1 MEQFLKRIEN
11 LLTVKSIVT
20 LALTAVFACQAI
32 KGEVSQDFM
41 MIYTTV
47 IAFYFGTQAQ
57 KLQSGAGMTR
67 MEQHRSRTAPTTVL
81 QGRLQTTG
89 MGRSRLKWANI
100 HSWRKRCRNWRKH

>member
-1 MEQFLKRIEN
+1 MKGASGGMEQVLKRIEN

-32 KGEVSQDFM
+32 QGEVSQDFM

-57 KLQSGAGMTR
+57 KRQSGVDTR
-67 MEQHRSRTAPTTVL
+67 HDDGASE
-81 QGRLQTTG
+81 
-89 MGRSRLKWANI
+89 
-100 HSWRKRCRNWRKH
+100 